1 MQVNNQAVTSQMI
14 AHEKPLELKQGEIYR
29 ATVKERTTNNEAVIQ
44 IRGREIQVK
53 FEGGAPLQ
61 DRVTVQINGQ
71 IEQQVQVRAISEA
84 SRTATA
90 STPQTEAANINQA
103 LRSLGVS
110 NPSQE
115 LRQAAQIVLDKGVPL
130 NRESVQDLRNFID
143 KEKGTVEQRL
153 NTVQAV
159 ANKRLEVTTNHL
171 RSVHEALSG
180 RPLNEVLT
188 SIAKEIDPN
197 FRVGK
202 EQTES
207 RSVVERPVSE
217 QVREVRE
224 QVQRESNVQR
234 SIEQVR
240 SEVVNN
246 PRVEREV
253 ARQVERAV
261 DEARALHQGG
271 REVAARERMVQA
283 LQTAEREVART
294 ESRQAVEPRVVESRQ
309 AVERPVSDQVRQP
322 VEPRVVE
329 SRPVVERPV
338 SEQIRNVREE
348 VQREPNVQ
356 RSIEQVRT
364 QIVEN
369 PRVGR
374 EFARQVERAVDE
386 ARALQQ
392 SGREVAARDRL
403 VQALQTAER
412 EFVRTES
419 RQAVEPR
426 VVESRPVVERPVS
439 EQVRNVREQ
448 VQREPNVQ
456 RSIEQIRSQVV
467 ENPRV
472 GREFA
477 RQVERAVDEART
489 LQQSGREVA
498 ARDRMV
504 QALQTAERE
513 ITRTESRQAV
523 EPRVVES
530 RQALER
536 PVSEQVRDVREQ
548 VQREP
553 NVQRSIEQVR
563 SEVVNNPRVDREVAR
578 QVERAVDEARA
589 LQQGGRE
596 VAARDRMV
604 QALQTAER
612 EIARTETRQ
621 AVEPR
626 VVESRPVQE
635 RPVSEQVRDVR
646 EQVQREPNV
655 QRSIEQVRSEVV
667 NNPRVDR
674 EVASQL
680 ERAVED
686 ARILQQT
693 GRELAAKDRLVQ
705 ALQTVERTLN
715 NQQATPTNQSQQEQQ
730 LKPSEQLKQMQGT
743 VQKEG
748 DFQKAVNLL
757 NNQIERAPFDL
768 PIKEQLQKAI
778 TDASKLQEE
787 GRELAAR
794 QQLMQAFTAIERPVA
809 KLDQTIQPEMQQY
822 MMNETFQTQQL
833 SSKDFIVQTVTE
845 KLAKAQ
851 SDFKTLQREIT
862 RNLDNIQRLTE
873 AFKSQAA
880 SQVKPL
886 LETTIKKLDHAILK
900 SEMMLLTDM
909 KTEKRLMQASS
920 QLAEAKKLLTKGNYQ
935 EANKIVQEVKSLIE
949 KLDFKPSDTKVKHF
963 ITKEEQNLTSRTGSQ
978 QLLQQFD
985 EMTRRSAM
993 QEPSAR
999 QAFELVRGL
1008 GLNRDSEVAQMLAS
1022 GRQGDSEPNQNMKQ
1036 ALMQLMKM
1044 EEEQGRVSQQTSQ
1057 ALANITGQQLLS
1069 KSDNSNLQSMFL
1081 SIPFLL
1087 QDEVKNLQVFVN
1099 SRNDGQQVDWENCN
1113 LYFLIET
1120 KKLGEVGI
1128 LVTSTDRNLSLTI
1141 KNDQPFFKE
1150 RIEPLAE
1157 VCKEKL
1163 KEVGYN
1169 IASLNFT
1176 KLHAV
1181 PKPKVEKAQAE
1192 EQTERMTPTF
1202 TEKGFDF
1209 KI

>member
-1 MQVNNQAVTSQMI
+1 MQINNQAITNQMI
-14 AHEKPLELKQGEIYR
+14 THEKPLELKQGEIYR
-29 ATVKERTTNNEAVIQ
+29 ATIKERSTDNEAILQ

-53 FEGGAPLQ
+53 FEGKTPLQ

-71 IEQQVQVRAISEA
+71 NDQQVQVKAISDTP
-84 SRTATA
+84 RTSTA
-90 STPQTEAANINQA
+90 SAPQTEAANINQA

-130 NRESVQDLRNFID
+130 NRESVQELRSFIE
-143 KEKGTVEQRL
+143 KENGTVEQRL

-159 ANKRLEVTTNHL
+159 ANKRLEVTPNHL
-171 RSVHEALSG
+171 RSVHEALNG
-180 RPLNEVLT
+180 RPLNELLT
-188 SIAKEIDPN
+188 NIAKELETTTEVRRGQPEREREITRAEA
-197 FRVGK
+197 RVQV
-202 EQTES
+202 EQRPAQVEPRVVES
-207 RSVVERPVSE
+207 RQAMEPRVAESRPMPERPVSE
-217 QVREVRE
+217 QVRDVRE
-224 QVQRESNVQR
+224 QVQREPNVQR

-246 PRVEREV
+246 PRVDREV
-253 ARQVERAV
+253 V
-261 DEARALHQGG
+261 
-271 REVAARERMVQA
+271 
-283 LQTAEREVART
+283 
-294 ESRQAVEPRVVESRQ
+294 
-309 AVERPVSDQVRQP
+309 
-322 VEPRVVE
+322 
-329 SRPVVERPV
+329 
-338 SEQIRNVREE
+338 
-348 VQREPNVQ
+348 
-356 RSIEQVRT
+356 
-364 QIVEN
+364 
-369 PRVGR
+369 
-374 EFARQVERAVDE
+374 RQVERAVDE

-392 SGREVAARDRL
+392 SGREVAARERM

-412 EFVRTES
+412 DTARTEVRT
-419 RQAVEPR
+419 QVEPR
-426 VVESRPVVERPVS
+426 VVESRQAMEPRVAESRPMPDRPVS
-439 EQVRNVREQ
+439 EQVRGVREQ

-456 RSIEQIRSQVV
+456 RSIEQVRSEIVN
-467 ENPRV
+467 NPRV
-472 GREFA
+472 DREVV
-477 RQVERAVDEART
+477 RQVERAVDEARA

-498 ARDRMV
+498 ARERMV
-504 QALQTAERE
+504 QALQTTERDVA
-513 ITRTESRQAV
+513 RTEVRPQA

-530 RQALER
+530 RQVGEPRVAESRPMPDR

-578 QVERAVDEARA
+578 QVERALDGARM
-589 LQQGGRE
+589 LQE
-596 VAARDRMV
+596 
-604 QALQTAER
+604 
-612 EIARTETRQ
+612 
-621 AVEPR
+621 
-626 VVESRPVQE
+626 
-635 RPVSEQVRDVR
+635 
-646 EQVQREPNV
+646 
-655 QRSIEQVRSEVV
+655 
-667 NNPRVDR
+667 
-674 EVASQL
+674 
-680 ERAVED
+680 
-686 ARILQQT
+686 T
-693 GRELAAKDRLVQ
+693 GRELAAKDRVVQ

-715 NQQATPTNQSQQEQQ
+715 NQQVSPANLAQQEEQ

-757 NNQIERAPFDL
+757 NNQIEKAPFDM

-778 TDASKLQEE
+778 NDATKLQEE

-794 QQLMQAFTAIERPVA
+794 QQLMQAFTAVERPVA
-809 KLDQTIQPEMQQY
+809 KLDQVVQPEMQQY
-822 MMNETFQTQQL
+822 LMNEAFQSQQL

-851 SDFKTLQREIT
+851 GEFKTLQREIT

-880 SQVKPL
+880 NQVKPL

-909 KTEKRLMQASS
+909 KTEKSLMQASS
-920 QLAEAKKLLTKGNYQ
+920 QLAEAKKLLNKGNYQ
-935 EANKIVQEVKSLIE
+935 EANKIVQDVKNMIE
-949 KLDFKPSDTKVKHF
+949 KLDFKPSETKVKHF
-963 ITKEEQNLTSRTGSQ
+963 ITKEEQNLTNRTGSQ

-1008 GLNRDSEVAQMLAS
+1008 GLNRDSEVAQILAS
-1022 GRQGDSEPNQNMKQ
+1022 GKQANEEPNQNMKQ
-1036 ALMQLMKM
+1036 ALMQLMKI

-1099 SRNDGQQVDWENCN
+1099 SRNEGQQVDWENCN

-1176 KLHAV
+1176 KLNV
-1181 PKPKVEKAQAE
+1181 VQKPKVENKQAQG
-1192 EQTERMTPTF
+1192 QPERMTPTF

>member
-29 ATVKERTTNNEAVIQ
+29 ATIKERSSENEAVLQ

-53 FEGGAPLQ
+53 FEGKVPLQ

-71 IEQQVQVRAISEA
+71 SDQQVQVKAISEA
-84 SRTATA
+84 PRTATPPA
-90 STPQTEAANINQA
+90 PQTEAANINQA

-115 LRQAAQIVLDKGVPL
+115 LRQAAQIVLDKGAPL

-197 FRVGK
+197 FRVGR
-202 EQTES
+202 EQTEN
-207 RSVVERPVSE
+207 RPV
-217 QVREVRE
+217 
-224 QVQRESNVQR
+224 
-234 SIEQVR
+234 
-240 SEVVNN
+240 
-246 PRVEREV
+246 
-253 ARQVERAV
+253 
-261 DEARALHQGG
+261 
-271 REVAARERMVQA
+271 
-283 LQTAEREVART
+283 
-294 ESRQAVEPRVVESRQ
+294 
-309 AVERPVSDQVRQP
+309 VERPVSDQVRQ
-322 VEPRVVE
+322 
-329 SRPVVERPV
+329 
-338 SEQIRNVREE
+338 VREH
-348 VQREPNVQ
+348 
-356 RSIEQVRT
+356 
-364 QIVEN
+364 
-369 PRVGR
+369 
-374 EFARQVERAVDE
+374 
-386 ARALQQ
+386 
-392 SGREVAARDRL
+392 
-403 VQALQTAER
+403 
-412 EFVRTES
+412 
-419 RQAVEPR
+419 
-426 VVESRPVVERPVS
+426 
-439 EQVRNVREQ
+439 
-448 VQREPNVQ
+448 
-456 RSIEQIRSQVV
+456 
-467 ENPRV
+467 
-472 GREFA
+472 
-477 RQVERAVDEART
+477 
-489 LQQSGREVA
+489 
-498 ARDRMV
+498 
-504 QALQTAERE
+504 
-513 ITRTESRQAV
+513 
-523 EPRVVES
+523 
-530 RQALER
+530 
-536 PVSEQVRDVREQ
+536 

-563 SEVVNNPRVDREVAR
+563 SEVVNNPRVDREVARVVERAVDEARALQQGGREVAARERMVQALQTAEREIARTESRQPVEPRVVESRPAVERPVSDQVREVREQVQREPNVQRSIEQVRSEVVNNPRVEREVSR

-612 EIARTETRQ
+612 EIARTEARPQ
-621 AVEPR
+621 VEPR
-626 VVESRPVQE
+626 VVESRPAVE
-635 RPVSEQVRDVR
+635 RPVSDQVRQVR

-674 EVASQL
+674 EVARVVERAVDEARALHQGGREVAARERIVQALQTAEREIARTETRPLAEPRVVESRPAVERSVSDQVRDVREQVQREPNVQRSIEQVRTQVVENPRL
-680 ERAVED
+680 DREFARQVERAVNEARTLHQGGREVAARDRMVQALQTAERDITRTEARPQNESRVVESRPAVERPVSDQVRDVREQVQREPSVQRSIEQVRSEVVNNPRVDREVARQVERAVED
-686 ARILQQT
+686 ARMLQQT
-693 GRELAAKDRLVQ
+693 GRELAAKDRIVQ

-715 NQQATPTNQSQQEQQ
+715 NQQATSTNQAQKEEQ

-757 NNQIERAPFDL
+757 NSQIEKAPFDL

-778 TDASKLQEE
+778 SDATRLQEE

-794 QQLMQAFTAIERPVA
+794 QQLMQAFTAVERPVA

-822 MMNETFQTQQL
+822 MMNDTFQTQQL

-851 SDFKTLQREIT
+851 SEFKTVQREIT

-886 LETTIKKLDHAILK
+886 LETTIKKLDHVILK

-909 KTEKRLMQASS
+909 QTEKRLMQASS

-963 ITKEEQNLTSRTGSQ
+963 ITKEEQNLTNRTGSQ

-985 EMTRRSAM
+985 EMTRRTAM

-1022 GRQGDSEPNQNMKQ
+1022 GKQGDGEPNQNMKQ

-1099 SRNDGQQVDWENCN
+1099 SRNEGQQVDWENCN

>member
-1 MQVNNQAVTSQMI
+1 MQINNQAITNQMI
-14 AHEKPLELKQGEIYR
+14 THEKPLELKQGEIYR
-29 ATVKERTTNNEAVIQ
+29 ATIKERSTDNEAILQ

-53 FEGGAPLQ
+53 FEGKTPLQ

-71 IEQQVQVRAISEA
+71 NDQQVQVKAISDTP
-84 SRTATA
+84 RTSTA
-90 STPQTEAANINQA
+90 SAPQTEAANINQA
-103 LRSLGVS
+103 LRSLGIS

-130 NRESVQDLRNFID
+130 NRESVQELRNFIE
-143 KEKGTVEQRL
+143 KENGTVEQRL

-159 ANKRLEVTTNHL
+159 ANKRLEVTPNHL
-171 RSVHEALSG
+171 RSVHEALNG
-180 RPLNEVLT
+180 RPLNELLT
-188 SIAKEIDPN
+188 NITKELETNSQIRSGQPEREREITRAEA
-197 FRVGK
+197 RVQV
-202 EQTES
+202 EQRTAQAEPRVVERQAMEPRVAES
-207 RSVVERPVSE
+207 RPMPDRPVSE

-246 PRVEREV
+246 PRVDREV
-253 ARQVERAV
+253 VRQVERSV
-261 DEARALHQGG
+261 DEARALQQTG

-283 LQTAEREVART
+283 LQTAERDVART
-294 ESRQAVEPRVVESRQ
+294 EARTQAEPRVVESRQ
-309 AVERPVSDQVRQP
+309 AMEPRVAESRPMPERSVSDQVR
-322 VEPRVVE
+322 
-329 SRPVVERPV
+329 
-338 SEQIRNVREE
+338 
-348 VQREPNVQ
+348 
-356 RSIEQVRT
+356 
-364 QIVEN
+364 
-369 PRVGR
+369 
-374 EFARQVERAVDE
+374 D
-386 ARALQQ
+386 
-392 SGREVAARDRL
+392 
-403 VQALQTAER
+403 
-412 EFVRTES
+412 
-419 RQAVEPR
+419 
-426 VVESRPVVERPVS
+426 
-439 EQVRNVREQ
+439 VREQ

-456 RSIEQIRSQVV
+456 RSVEQVRNEVV
-467 ENPRV
+467 NNPRV
-472 GREFA
+472 DREVV
-477 RQVERAVDEART
+477 RQVERSVDEARA
-489 LQQSGREVA
+489 LQQTGREVA
-498 ARDRMV
+498 ARERMV
-504 QALQTAERE
+504 QALQTAERDVA
-513 ITRTESRQAV
+513 RTEARTQA

-530 RQALER
+530 RQVMEPRVAESRPMPDR
-536 PVSEQVRDVREQ
+536 PVGEQVREVREQ

-563 SEVVNNPRVDREVAR
+563 SEVVNNPRVDPEVAR
-578 QVERAVDEARA
+578 QVERALDGAR
-589 LQQGGRE
+589 
-596 VAARDRMV
+596 M
-604 QALQTAER
+604 
-612 EIARTETRQ
+612 
-621 AVEPR
+621 
-626 VVESRPVQE
+626 
-635 RPVSEQVRDVR
+635 
-646 EQVQREPNV
+646 
-655 QRSIEQVRSEVV
+655 
-667 NNPRVDR
+667 
-674 EVASQL
+674 
-680 ERAVED
+680 
-686 ARILQQT
+686 LQQT
-693 GRELAAKDRLVQ
+693 GRESAARDRVVQ
-705 ALQTVERTLN
+705 VLQTVERTLN
-715 NQQATPTNQSQQEQQ
+715 NQQLSPANQAQQEEQ
-730 LKPSEQLKQMQGT
+730 LKPSEQLKQMQAT

-757 NNQIERAPFDL
+757 NNQIEKAPFDM

-778 TDASKLQEE
+778 NDATKLQEE

-809 KLDQTIQPEMQQY
+809 KLDQAVQPEMQQY
-822 MMNETFQTQQL
+822 LMNEAFQTQQL

-851 SDFKTLQREIT
+851 GEFKTLQREIT

-880 SQVKPL
+880 NQVKPL

-909 KTEKRLMQASS
+909 KTEKSLMQASS

-935 EANKIVQEVKSLIE
+935 EANKIVQDVKTMIE
-949 KLDFKPSDTKVKHF
+949 KLEFKPSENKVKHF
-963 ITKEEQNLTSRTGSQ
+963 IMKEEQNLTNRTGSQ

-1022 GRQGDSEPNQNMKQ
+1022 GKQANEEPNQNMKQ

-1081 SIPFLL
+1081 SIPFIL

-1099 SRNDGQQVDWENCN
+1099 SRNEGQQVDWENCN

-1157 VCKEKL
+1157 VCKGKL

-1176 KLHAV
+1176 KLNATQ
-1181 PKPKVEKAQAE
+1181 KPKVENNQV
-1192 EQTERMTPTF
+1192 QGQPERMTPTF

-1209 KI
+1209 KV